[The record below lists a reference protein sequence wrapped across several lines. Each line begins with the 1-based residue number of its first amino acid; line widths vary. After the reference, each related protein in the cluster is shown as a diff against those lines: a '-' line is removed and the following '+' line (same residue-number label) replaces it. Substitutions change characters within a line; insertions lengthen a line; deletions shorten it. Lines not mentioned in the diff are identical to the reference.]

1 MNNYEEVET
10 LVKKVEIGKTIR
22 KRQANYELVDAYWNI
37 GKLVVDAQG
46 GKAKS
51 KYGDAL
57 LKEWSEKLSKEYGK
71 GYDYSNLRRFR
82 QFELVSHKNTSSYQR
97 Y

>member
-51 KYGDAL
+51 K
-57 LKEWSEKLSKEYGK
+57 
-71 GYDYSNLRRFR
+71 
-82 QFELVSHKNTSSYQR
+82 
-97 Y
+97 